1 MSNVLTDI
9 VKGAAKGGA
18 SWLVP
23 GSSPFIS
30 ILDELRSGEYQR
42 RFEDY
47 QQKVD
52 EQLRMLKDVQLQQLK
67 DNQMFATV
75 MYIAGQLALKTN
87 ETKRQLLANA
97 VVNTPSCTFSEDSVV
112 IMLNCFERYTLRHL
126 RLLRF
131 LQDPKEYKKKEDYY
145 MTTST
150 MQIYY
155 DYYSNDNEA
164 LDRIVVKDLYADGM
178 ITTDSLFV
186 SATVDGCFEKKTT
199 LLGDAMIDFFGI
211 SNKILQI

>member
-1 MSNVLTDI
+1 MSGVLTDI
-9 VKGAAKGGA
+9 VKGAAKVGA

-30 ILDELRSGEYQR
+30 ILDELRSGEFQR
-42 RFEDY
+42 RFEDF
-47 QQKVD
+47 QEKVD
-52 EQLRMLKDVQLQQLK
+52 EQLKMMKEVQLQQLK
-67 DNQMFATV
+67 DNQLFATV
-75 MYIAGQLALKTN
+75 LYIAGQLALKTN
-87 ETKRQLLANA
+87 EIKRQLLANA
-97 VVNTPSCTFSEDSVV
+97 VVNAPSCTLSEDSVV
-112 IMLNCFERYTLRHL
+112 ILLNCIEKYTLRHL

-131 LQDPKEYKKKEDYY
+131 LQDPKEYKKKNYY

-186 SATVDGCFEKKTT
+186 MASVDGCLEKKTT

-211 SNKILQI
+211 TDKTLQT

>member
-1 MSNVLTDI
+1 MSGVLTDI
-9 VKGAAKGGA
+9 VKGAAKVGA

-30 ILDELRSGEYQR
+30 ILDELRSGEFQR
-42 RFEDY
+42 RFEDF
-47 QQKVD
+47 QEKVD
-52 EQLRMLKDVQLQQLK
+52 EQLKMMKEVQLQQLK
-67 DNQMFATV
+67 DNQLFATV
-75 MYIAGQLALKTN
+75 LYIAGQLALKTN
-87 ETKRQLLANA
+87 EIKRQLLANA
-97 VVNTPSCTFSEDSVV
+97 VVNAPSCTLSEDSVV
-112 IMLNCFERYTLRHL
+112 ILLNCIEKYTLRHL

-131 LQDPKEYKKKEDYY
+131 LQNPKEYKKKNYY

-186 SATVDGCFEKKTT
+186 MASVDGCLEKKTT

-211 SNKILQI
+211 TDKTLQT

>member
-1 MSNVLTDI
+1 MSGVLTDI
-9 VKGAAKGGA
+9 VKGAAKVGA

-30 ILDELRSGEYQR
+30 ILDELRSGEFQR
-42 RFEDY
+42 RFEDF
-47 QQKVD
+47 QEKVD
-52 EQLRMLKDVQLQQLK
+52 EQLKMMKEVQLQQLK
-67 DNQMFATV
+67 DNQLFATV
-75 MYIAGQLALKTN
+75 LYIAGQLALKTN
-87 ETKRQLLANA
+87 EIKRQLLANA
-97 VVNTPSCTFSEDSVV
+97 VVNAPSCTLSEDSVV
-112 IMLNCFERYTLRHL
+112 ILLNCIEKYTLRHL

-131 LQDPKEYKKKEDYY
+131 LQDPKEYKKKNYY

-155 DYYSNDNEA
+155 DCYSNDNEA

-186 SATVDGCFEKKTT
+186 MASVDGCLEKKTT

-211 SNKILQI
+211 TDKTLQT

>member
-1 MSNVLTDI
+1 MSGVLTDI
-9 VKGAAKGGA
+9 VKGAVKVGT

-23 GSSPFIS
+23 GSSPFIA

-42 RFEDY
+42 RFEDFKE
-47 QQKVD
+47 KVD

-67 DNQMFATV
+67 DDQMFATV

-97 VVNTPSCTFSEDSVV
+97 VVNTSSCTLSEDSVV
-112 IMLNCFERYTLRHL
+112 IMLNCIEKYTLRHL

-131 LQDPKEYKKKEDYY
+131 LQDPKEYRKKDYY

-164 LDRIVVKDLYADGM
+164 LDRIIVKDLYADGM
-178 ITTDSLFV
+178 ISSDSLFGM
-186 SATVDGCFEKKTT
+186 ATVDGCLEKKTT
-199 LLGDAMIDFFGI
+199 PLGDAMIDFFGV
-211 SNKILQI
+211 SNKILQA

>member
-1 MSNVLTDI
+1 MSGVLSDL
-9 VKGAAKGGA
+9 VKGAAKAGA
-18 SWLVP
+18 SWFVP
-23 GSSPFIS
+23 GSSPFIF
-30 ILDELRSGEYQR
+30 ILDELRSSEYQR
-42 RFEDY
+42 RFDDFKE
-47 QQKVD
+47 KVD
-52 EQLRMLKDVQLQQLK
+52 EQLRMMKDVQLQQLK

-87 ETKRQLLANA
+87 ETKRQFLANA
-97 VVNTPSCTFSEDSVV
+97 VVNTPSCTLSEDSMV
-112 IMLNCFERYTLRHL
+112 IMLNCIEKYTLRHL

-131 LQDPKEYKKKEDYY
+131 LQNPKEYKKKDYF

-155 DYYSNDNEA
+155 NYYSNDNEA

-199 LLGDAMIDFFGI
+199 PLGDAMIDFFGI
-211 SNKILQI
+211 KDELIK

>member
-1 MSNVLTDI
+1 MSGVLTDI
-9 VKGAAKGGA
+9 VKGAAKVGA

-30 ILDELRSGEYQR
+30 ILDELGSGEFQR
-42 RFEDY
+42 RFEDF
-47 QQKVD
+47 QEKVD
-52 EQLRMLKDVQLQQLK
+52 EQLKMMKEVQLQQLK
-67 DNQMFATV
+67 DNQLFATV
-75 MYIAGQLALKTN
+75 LYIAGQLALKTN
-87 ETKRQLLANA
+87 EIKRQLLANA
-97 VVNTPSCTFSEDSVV
+97 VVNAPSCTLLEDSVV
-112 IMLNCFERYTLRHL
+112 ILLNCIEKYTLRHL

-131 LQDPKEYKKKEDYY
+131 LQDPKEYKKKNYY

-155 DYYSNDNEA
+155 DCYSNDNEA

-186 SATVDGCFEKKTT
+186 MASVDGCLEKKTT

-211 SNKILQI
+211 TDKTLQT

>member
-1 MSNVLTDI
+1 MSGVLSDL
-9 VKGAAKGGA
+9 VKGAAKAGA
-18 SWLVP
+18 SWFVP
-23 GSSPFIS
+23 GSSPFIF
-30 ILDELRSGEYQR
+30 ILDELRSSEYQR
-42 RFEDY
+42 RFDDFKE
-47 QQKVD
+47 KVD
-52 EQLRMLKDVQLQQLK
+52 EQLRMMKDVQLQQLK

-87 ETKRQLLANA
+87 ETKRQFLANA
-97 VVNTPSCTFSEDSVV
+97 VVNTPSCTLSEDSMV
-112 IMLNCFERYTLRHL
+112 IMLNCIEKYTLRHL

-131 LQDPKEYKKKEDYY
+131 LQNPKEYKKKDYF

-155 DYYSNDNEA
+155 NYYSNDNEA

-199 LLGDAMIDFFGI
+199 PLGDAMIDFFGI
-211 SNKILQI
+211 SDKILQI

>member
-1 MSNVLTDI
+1 MSGVLSDL
-9 VKGAAKGGA
+9 VKGAAKAGA

-42 RFEDY
+42 RFEDFKE
-47 QQKVD
+47 KVD

-97 VVNTPSCTFSEDSVV
+97 VVNTPSCTLSEDSVV
-112 IMLNCFERYTLRHL
+112 IMLNCIEKYTLRHL

-131 LQDPKEYKKKEDYY
+131 LQNPKAYKKKDYY

-155 DYYSNDNEA
+155 DFYSNDNEA
-164 LDRIVVKDLYADGM
+164 LDCSQRLGKRRYDYISQS
-178 ITTDSLFV
+178 TCV
-186 SATVDGCFEKKTT
+186 S
-199 LLGDAMIDFFGI
+199 
-211 SNKILQI
+211 NR

>member
-1 MSNVLTDI
+1 MA
-9 VKGAAKGGA
+9 KGAIKAGA

-87 ETKRQLLANA
+87 EAKRQLLANA
-97 VVNTPSCTFSEDSVV
+97 VVNTPSCTLSEDSVV
-112 IMLNCFERYTLRHL
+112 IMLNCIEKYTLRHL

-131 LQDPKEYKKKEDYY
+131 LQNPKEYKKKDYY
-145 MTTST
+145 GTTST

-164 LDRIVVKDLYADGM
+164 LDRIIANDLEADGM
-178 ITTDSLFV
+178 ITSGSLFGMV
-186 SATVDGCFEKKTT
+186 TVDGCFEKKTT
-199 LLGDAMIDFFGI
+199 PLGDAMIDFFGI
-211 SNKILQI
+211 KDELIK

>member
-1 MSNVLTDI
+1 MSGVLTDI
-9 VKGAAKGGA
+9 VKGAAKVGA

-30 ILDELRSGEYQR
+30 ILDELRSGEFQR
-42 RFEDY
+42 RFEDF
-47 QQKVD
+47 QEKVD
-52 EQLRMLKDVQLQQLK
+52 EQLKMMKEVQLQQLK
-67 DNQMFATV
+67 DNQLFATV
-75 MYIAGQLALKTN
+75 LYIAGQLALKTN
-87 ETKRQLLANA
+87 EIKRQLLANA
-97 VVNTPSCTFSEDSVV
+97 VVNAPSCTLLEDSVV
-112 IMLNCFERYTLRHL
+112 ILLNCIEKYTLRHL

-131 LQDPKEYKKKEDYY
+131 LQDPKEYKKKNYY

-155 DYYSNDNEA
+155 DCYSNDNEA

-186 SATVDGCFEKKTT
+186 MASVDGCLEKKTT

-211 SNKILQI
+211 TDKTLQT

>member
-1 MSNVLTDI
+1 MSGVLTDI
-9 VKGAAKGGA
+9 VKGAAKVGA

-30 ILDELRSGEYQR
+30 ILDELRSGEFQR
-42 RFEDY
+42 RFEDFRE
-47 QQKVD
+47 KVD
-52 EQLRMLKDVQLQQLK
+52 EQLKMMKEVQLQQLK
-67 DNQMFATV
+67 DNQLFATV
-75 MYIAGQLALKTN
+75 LYIAGQLALKTN
-87 ETKRQLLANA
+87 EIKRQLLANA
-97 VVNTPSCTFSEDSVV
+97 VVNAPSCTLSEDSVV
-112 IMLNCFERYTLRHL
+112 ILLNCIEKYTLRHL

-131 LQDPKEYKKKEDYY
+131 LQNPKEYKKKNYY

-186 SATVDGCFEKKTT
+186 MASVDGCLEKKTT

-211 SNKILQI
+211 TDKTLQT

>member
-1 MSNVLTDI
+1 MA
-9 VKGAAKGGA
+9 KGAMKAGV

-47 QQKVD
+47 QEKVD
-52 EQLRMLKDVQLQQLK
+52 EQLRMMKDVQLQQLK

-97 VVNTPSCTFSEDSVV
+97 VVNTPSCTLSEDSVV
-112 IMLNCFERYTLRHL
+112 IMLNSIEKYTLRHL

-178 ITTDSLFV
+178 INTDSLFV

-211 SNKILQI
+211 SNIILQI

>member
-1 MSNVLTDI
+1 MSGVLTDI
-9 VKGAAKGGA
+9 VKGTAKVGA

-30 ILDELRSGEYQR
+30 ILDELRSGEFQR
-42 RFEDY
+42 RFEDFRE
-47 QQKVD
+47 KVD
-52 EQLRMLKDVQLQQLK
+52 EQLKMMKEVQLQQLK
-67 DNQMFATV
+67 DNQLFATV
-75 MYIAGQLALKTN
+75 LYIAGQLALKTN
-87 ETKRQLLANA
+87 EIKRQLLANA
-97 VVNTPSCTFSEDSVV
+97 VVNAPSCTLSEDSVV
-112 IMLNCFERYTLRHL
+112 ILLNCIEKYTLRHL

-131 LQDPKEYKKKEDYY
+131 LQNPKEYKKKNYY

-186 SATVDGCFEKKTT
+186 MASVDGCLEKKTT

-211 SNKILQI
+211 TDKTLQT

>member
-1 MSNVLTDI
+1 MSGVLTDI
-9 VKGAAKGGA
+9 AKGAAKAGA

-42 RFEDY
+42 RFEDFKE
-47 QQKVD
+47 KVD
-52 EQLRMLKDVQLQQLK
+52 EQLRMIKDVQLQQMK

-87 ETKRQLLANA
+87 EIKRQLLANA
-97 VVNTPSCTFSEDSVV
+97 VVNTPTCTLSEDSVV
-112 IMLNCFERYTLRHL
+112 IMLNCIEKYTLRHL

-131 LQDPKEYKKKEDYY
+131 LQDPKEYKKKDYY
-145 MTTST
+145 LTTST

-164 LDRIVVKDLYADGM
+164 LDRIIANDLETDGM
-178 ITTDSLFV
+178 IISGNLFG

-199 LLGDAMIDFFGI
+199 PLGDAMIDFFGVT
-211 SNKILQI
+211 NKLLQA

>member
-1 MSNVLTDI
+1 MSGVLSDL
-9 VKGAAKGGA
+9 VKGAAKAGA
-18 SWLVP
+18 SWFVP
-23 GSSPFIS
+23 GSSPFIF
-30 ILDELRSGEYQR
+30 ILDELRSSEYQR
-42 RFEDY
+42 RFDDFKE
-47 QQKVD
+47 KVD
-52 EQLRMLKDVQLQQLK
+52 EQLKMMKDVQLQQLK

-87 ETKRQLLANA
+87 ETKRQFLANA
-97 VVNTPSCTFSEDSVV
+97 VVNTPSCTLSEDSMV
-112 IMLNCFERYTLRHL
+112 IMLNCIEKYTLRHL

-131 LQDPKEYKKKEDYY
+131 LQNPKEYKKKDYF

-155 DYYSNDNEA
+155 NYYSNDNEA

-199 LLGDAMIDFFGI
+199 PLGDAMIDFFGI
-211 SNKILQI
+211 KDELIK

>member
-1 MSNVLTDI
+1 MSGVLTDI
-9 VKGAAKGGA
+9 VKGAAKVGA

-23 GSSPFIS
+23 GSSPFVS
-30 ILDELRSGEYQR
+30 ILDELRSGEFQR
-42 RFEDY
+42 RFEDF
-47 QQKVD
+47 QEKVD
-52 EQLRMLKDVQLQQLK
+52 EQLKMMKEVQLQQLK
-67 DNQMFATV
+67 DNQLFATV
-75 MYIAGQLALKTN
+75 LYIAGQLALKTN
-87 ETKRQLLANA
+87 EIKRQLLANA
-97 VVNTPSCTFSEDSVV
+97 VVNAPSCTLSEDSVV
-112 IMLNCFERYTLRHL
+112 ILLNCIEKYTLRHL

-131 LQDPKEYKKKEDYY
+131 LQDPKEYKKKNYY

-186 SATVDGCFEKKTT
+186 MASVDGCLEKKTT

-211 SNKILQI
+211 TDKTLQT

>member
-18 SWLVP
+18 SWFIP

-30 ILDELRSGEYQR
+30 ILDELRTGEYQR

-52 EQLRMLKDVQLQQLK
+52 EQLRMMKDVQLQQLK

-97 VVNTPSCTFSEDSVV
+97 VVNTPSCTLSEDSVV
-112 IMLNCFERYTLRHL
+112 IMLNCIEKYTLRHL

-131 LQDPKEYKKKEDYY
+131 LQNPSDYNPKDY
-145 MTTST
+145 MSASP
-150 MQIYY
+150 MRIYY
-155 DYYSNDNEA
+155 DYYGNDNEP
-164 LDRIVVKDLYADGM
+164 LDRLVIRDLHADGM
-178 ITTDSLFV
+178 INTDSLFTSV
-186 SATVDGCFEKKTT
+186 IYQGCVEKKTT
-199 LLGDAMIDFFGI
+199 QLGDNMIAFFGI
-211 SNKILQI
+211 KIL

>member
-1 MSNVLTDI
+1 MSGVLTDI
-9 VKGAAKGGA
+9 VKGATKVGA

-30 ILDELRSGEYQR
+30 ILDELRSGEFQR
-42 RFEDY
+42 RFEDF
-47 QQKVD
+47 QEKVD
-52 EQLRMLKDVQLQQLK
+52 EQLKMMKEVQLQQLK
-67 DNQMFATV
+67 DNQLFATV
-75 MYIAGQLALKTN
+75 LYIAGQLALKTN
-87 ETKRQLLANA
+87 EIKRQLLANA
-97 VVNTPSCTFSEDSVV
+97 VVNAPSCTLSEDSVV
-112 IMLNCFERYTLRHL
+112 ILLNCIEKYTLRHL

-131 LQDPKEYKKKEDYY
+131 LQDPKEYKKKNYY

-155 DYYSNDNEA
+155 DCYSNDNEA

-186 SATVDGCFEKKTT
+186 MASVDGCLEKKTT

-211 SNKILQI
+211 TDKTLQT

>member
-1 MSNVLTDI
+1 MSGVLTDI
-9 VKGAAKGGA
+9 VKGAAKVGA

-30 ILDELRSGEYQR
+30 ILDELRSGEFQR
-42 RFEDY
+42 RFEDF
-47 QQKVD
+47 QEKVD
-52 EQLRMLKDVQLQQLK
+52 EQLKMMKEVQLQQLK
-67 DNQMFATV
+67 DNQLFATV
-75 MYIAGQLALKTN
+75 LYIAGQLALKTN
-87 ETKRQLLANA
+87 EIKRQLLANA
-97 VVNTPSCTFSEDSVV
+97 VVNAPSCTLSEDSVV
-112 IMLNCFERYTLRHL
+112 ILLNCIEKYTLRHL
-126 RLLRF
+126 RLLRY
-131 LQDPKEYKKKEDYY
+131 LQNPKEYKKKNYY
-145 MTTST
+145 MTTLT

-186 SATVDGCFEKKTT
+186 MASVDGCLEKKTT

-211 SNKILQI
+211 TDKTLQT